1 MACKTWVRFLF
12 LLKPHTSKRWGRGG
26 GEGKPRRYQQ
36 NDGKKGHVSCP
47 LLFLTKV
54 RALELSPWK
63 TPSPQRGNSPKRDA
77 KHWRGS
83 EDGHHWG
90 WSEVQAQILCVQCGC
105 WWEPDPRAEH
115 VDAHGAPPLHPR
127 GVSTAKPGSFW
138 SENIPRNSCC
148 LGCFF
153 FSFTIFIFQFRFNTP
168 VYDGY
173 FHT

>member
-36 NDGKKGHVSCP
+36 NDVKKGHVFS
-47 LLFLTKV
+47 LLLLLTKV
-54 RALELSPWK
+54 RALEFSPWK

-90 WSEVQAQILCVQCGC
+90 WTAVQAQILCVQCGSC
-105 WWEPDPRAEH
+105 ETQI
-115 VDAHGAPPLHPR
+115 HGQNVWMHTGLHLYIQGGEYSKAVVILAWKYHKKPLLVW
-127 GVSTAKPGSFW
+127 G
-138 SENIPRNSCC
+138 
-148 LGCFF
+148 FF
-153 FSFTIFIFQFRFNTP
+153 LYNLLIS
-168 VYDGY
+168 V
-173 FHT
+173 